1 VPEKR
6 EETADQIDALASELG
21 DCRQR
26 GIERIDRQSHNQ
38 ARVTATVLEQLAA
51 DYVAARQLP
60 VYGRIPQIKALLRH
74 ALDDLSSRGSVGDAS
89 LIRDLFFGDSP
100 DDVSLSAGELLENAQ
115 RKRGESS
122 EVRFRERRQ
131 TAFHAFAGFLP
142 QFVAEAAVPDS
153 EQSPVTSPAG
163 AGRIPFAN
171 DVPAAGSS
179 DSELHYGAYSSG
191 YVEHGERF
199 VTLLSEAANVTI
211 VGFTNEQLAE
221 RLEEALQRR
230 RSAHSRFDVF
240 WSSLRIVYLSP
251 LLLDFL
257 NDERSEYPDRHEA
270 VNLRRR
276 AAGYG
281 RRSVSVFLRRAPSS
295 RWTLYETTYMPP
307 FIGTLFE
314 MPDGKRVVQL
324 LITRPQRSTPDHRY
338 IEIED
343 LPDQYFT
350 AAFEDIVHNS
360 VTDNQIVPIGV
371 PAGDVFRCTGRRYR
385 QKVLADGSGATGW
398 LPLVLIV
405 TYQRHAGLVEP
416 VLQLRTVDN
425 AARELDRLS
434 HLSGHIY
441 HEAVN
446 SAAADDPQSPLL
458 LGLHHDLAVLAARRR
473 VQMDVGEDLPEQL
486 VPVGTGSY
494 LQHDK
499 EHMFFFIYR
508 LELPEEFQLPRR
520 SEMHRFPIPELFAVR
535 QNQSLRKALLLLT
548 SARLSPRMWAAARE
562 IAALNLFLHDYHDQA
577 RQISLATQDQEL
589 GDLVSA
595 LAETEF
601 ASRQSWY
608 TRGRDVELFG
618 LSGLQYRE
626 FYSVLLPLY
635 AEIGVSGAGEQLAH
649 IRDDEEKRAAVDRIS
664 ELYHND
670 VLMSSLPI
678 EL

>member
-6 EETADQIDALASELG
+6 VETADQIDALASELAE
-21 DCRQR
+21 CRQR

-38 ARVTATVLEQLAA
+38 ARVAAAILEQLAA

-60 VYGRIPQIKALLRH
+60 VYGRVPQIKALLRD
-74 ALDDLSSRGSVGDAS
+74 ALDDLASRGSVGDAS
-89 LIRDLFFGDSP
+89 LIRDVFFGDSP

-115 RKRGESS
+115 RKRGEPS

-142 QFVAEAAVPDS
+142 RFVAEAAGQD
-153 EQSPVTSPAG
+153 G
-163 AGRIPFAN
+163 ASRHLSAVVQEI
-171 DVPAAGSS
+171 GSS
-179 DSELHYGAYSSG
+179 AANETEPGGADSDLHHGGYSSG
-191 YVEHGERF
+191 YVENGERF
-199 VTLLSEAANVTI
+199 VTLLADAASVTI

-230 RSAHSRFDVF
+230 RVTHSRDVF

-251 LLLDFL
+251 RLLDFL
-257 NDERSEYPDRHEA
+257 NDERSEYPDRQEA
-270 VNLRRR
+270 LNLRRR
-276 AAGYG
+276 AAGFG

-314 MPDGKRVVQL
+314 MPDGKRVVQFL
-324 LITRPQRSTPDHRY
+324 VTRPQRSTPDHRY
-338 IEIED
+338 IELED

-371 PAGDVFRCTGRRYR
+371 PGDDVFRCTGRRYR

-405 TYQRHAGLVEP
+405 TYQRHAGAVEP
-416 VLQLRTVDN
+416 VLQLRTIDN

-441 HEAVN
+441 HDEVN
-446 SAAADDPQSPLL
+446 SAAADDPRSPLL
-458 LGLHHDLAVLAARRR
+458 LTIQHDLPVLAARRR
-473 VQMDVGEDLPEQL
+473 VLMDVGDDLPEHL

-508 LELPEEFQLPRR
+508 LELPEEFQLPRQ
-520 SEMHRFPIPELFAVR
+520 SEMHRFPVPELFAVR
-535 QNQSLRKALLLLT
+535 QNQALRKALLLLT
-548 SARLSPRMWAAARE
+548 SERLSLRMWSAARE
-562 IAALNLFLHDYHDQA
+562 IAALNLLLHDYHDQA
-577 RQISLATQDQEL
+577 QQIFHATHEQEL
-589 GDLVSA
+589 SDLVSA
-595 LAETEF
+595 LAEMEF
-601 ASRQSWY
+601 GTRQAWY
-608 TRGRDVELFG
+608 TRGRDVDLLG

-626 FYSVLLPLY
+626 FFSLLLPLY
-635 AEIGVSGAGEQLAH
+635 AEFGVSGASEQLAT
-649 IRDDEEKRAAVDRIS
+649 IRDDDEKRVAVARLS

-670 VLMSSLPI
+670 VLMTSLPI